1 MGFGDLFRSSKGP
14 KRPSSFRMPTDCVP
28 SSSSASRPHTSAS
41 SKLGRR
47 GAIKSDHSS
56 SGHCAGR
63 IQNTLWVRPGTG
75 YRQVQPA
82 DMASGIPPAHIP
94 MPSSSSHRPRVSP
107 RGPRQPDP
115 LLAGNEAYP
124 VDLSSVSGG
133 FGVPFASTKP
143 VPVSHV
149 PVHTPTYVDYHA
161 PAPTPAYVYGPL
173 PPVPLSRSSG
183 HHPRTSTGSS
193 SYASSGYPSS
203 SSSYYSSSNTSY
215 PPSSHTS
222 SSRSQASSSHRPSH
236 KHHSKREAQYEPER
250 DTYEVSPLD
259 AAFPPEVQR
268 VLDRGFS
275 SAASHGVSRNVSRV
289 STRGPSRNPSTAAS
303 SSSHSFAA
311 RAAEAQFA
319 FDIGGYGPHTNHFV
333 SPRYQPSYTSNSTGA
348 YYNERGL
355 F

>member
-161 PAPTPAYVYGPL
+161 PAPTPA
-173 PPVPLSRSSG
+173 
-183 HHPRTSTGSS
+183 
-193 SYASSGYPSS
+193 
-203 SSSYYSSSNTSY
+203 
-215 PPSSHTS
+215 HTS

>member
-14 KRPSSFRMPTDCVP
+14 KRPSSSRMPTDCVP

-63 IQNTLWVRPGTG
+63 IQNTP
-75 YRQVQPA
+75 
-82 DMASGIPPAHIP
+82 
-94 MPSSSSHRPRVSP
+94 VSP
-107 RGPRQPDP
+107 RGPHQPDP

-133 FGVPFASTKP
+133 FGVPIAATRT
-143 VPVSHV
+143 VPVSH
-149 PVHTPTYVDYHA
+149 
-161 PAPTPAYVYGPL
+161 
-173 PPVPLSRSSG
+173 
-183 HHPRTSTGSS
+183 
-193 SYASSGYPSS
+193 
-203 SSSYYSSSNTSY
+203 
-215 PPSSHTS
+215 
-222 SSRSQASSSHRPSH
+222 ASSSHRPSH
-236 KHHSKREAQYEPER
+236 KHHSKRETQYEPER
-250 DTYEVSPLD
+250 DAYEVSPLD

-275 SAASHGVSRNVSRV
+275 SAASLGVSRNVPQV

-303 SSSHSFAA
+303 SSSRSFAA

-319 FDIGGYGPHTNHFV
+319 FDIGGYGPRTNHFV
-333 SPRYQPSYTSNSTGA
+333 SPCYQPSYTSNSTGA
-348 YYNERGL
+348 YYNEGGL